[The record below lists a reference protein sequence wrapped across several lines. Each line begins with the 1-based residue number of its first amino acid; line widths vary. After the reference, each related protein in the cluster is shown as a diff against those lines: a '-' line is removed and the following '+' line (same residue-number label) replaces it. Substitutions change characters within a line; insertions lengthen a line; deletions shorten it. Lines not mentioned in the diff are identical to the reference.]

1 MKYKTNG
8 VFNFKK
14 VNRKNLNTSLVL
26 VPILS
31 IFLFSCGAN
40 MEDRFATENAKAKMD
55 SVRSVATSNA
65 AVVGKADSTHT
76 FIRTADIKFKVK
88 DVKQS
93 ADKYRIFASEAKIKV
108 TGLDARDKV
117 EVFDIAGRKIKSAVQ
132 SEIAVKP
139 GLYIVKVNTQVTK
152 VIVK

>member
-1 MKYKTNG
+1 MGTAEITNLPSEVLPQPGRLGTLYNWIGRSNYITDKYLRKTL
-8 VFNFKK
+8 VHDFRIY
-14 VNRKNLNTSLVL
+14 NRALTDNEILTTELNVGEVIASLNTAYSEGL
-26 VPILS
+26 
-31 IFLFSCGAN
+31 
-40 MEDRFATENAKAKMD
+40 
-55 SVRSVATSNA
+55 TS
-65 AVVGKADSTHT
+65 
-76 FIRTADIKFKVK
+76 VK

-93 ADKYRIFASEAKIKV
+93 ADKYRIFASEGKIKV